1 MPSKLI
7 LNVLSLLCGSMAIYF
22 NMTQNLDLFKIF
34 KPLTTII
41 IILIP
46 LLHKSHPLKYAN
58 YIILSLIFC
67 LLGDTL
73 LLNDSYFIFGL
84 VSFLIAH
91 ILFTASFITLS
102 KFKFYPLPIVI
113 LLFLGGAYYIYLYS
127 SLKALAIPV
136 FIYFLFITLM
146 SWQGIALYIWKKK
159 QSFLFIAIAVILF
172 FISDATLALNKFK
185 FPFEASRIIVLSTYW
200 ISILLL
206 ANSATMINEEK
217 Q

>member
-1 MPSKLI
+1 MPSKLF
-7 LNVLSLLCGSMAIYF
+7 LNILSLLSGSIAIFF
-22 NMTQNLDLFKIF
+22 NMAQNQKLFSIF

-46 LLHKSHPLKYAN
+46 LLHKSDSPKYAK
-58 YIILSLIFC
+58 YIILSLLFC

-73 LLNDSYFIFGL
+73 LLNDLYFIFGL
-84 VSFLIAH
+84 LSFLTAH
-91 ILFTASFITLS
+91 VLFTISFISLS
-102 KFKFYPLPIVI
+102 KFKFYPLPIVV
-113 LLFLGGAYYIYLYS
+113 LLILGGSYYIYLFS
-127 SLKALAIPV
+127 SLESLAIPV

-200 ISILLL
+200 MSILLL
-206 ANSATMINEEK
+206 ANSATIINEEK
-217 Q
+217 H